1 MKKPEVLFVCE
12 NDLKTLELAVK
23 TAVNKYSGH
32 ANFEGCFTGAA
43 QKKLPEKNLKLK
55 TPSDLGSKPFDII
68 ISLCTTKSEKF
79 KQFAGFPVIVDWS
92 DKLSSLFLDDE
103 KKFISAIELELKN
116 FFESGYFS
124 GIKNYKLNM
133 DLIINSLGDAVIA
146 HDLNRKI
153 YYFNKTAEEITGYS
167 QKEVL
172 GNDCHDVFPVPICG
186 SNCSFCEGLKPD
198 QSFTGKSY
206 KTIFHDK
213 SGARKEL
220 KVNVIPMRDAFGIL
234 RGVTASIRDL
244 TELNLAKEQILKE
257 QSFNGIIGK
266 DPAML
271 KVFQQIKDLG
281 LYDTPVHIHGD
292 TGTGKEL
299 VARAIHNES
308 TRNTMPF
315 VPINCGALPEG
326 LIESEL
332 FGHVKGA
339 FSGALRDKKG
349 RFELADKGTIFL
361 DEIGDLPKDVQV
373 KLLRVLQEGTFEKV
387 GGESTIKVDV
397 RIISATNKDL
407 KQAVK
412 KEEFRDDLYYR
423 LNVVPIFLPSLK
435 ERKNDIPVLCSHF
448 LEKTAK
454 RHSQEKLDISKRALS
469 ALMDYDWPGN
479 IRELENVIEYSIIH
493 ASGNI
498 IDLESFPEEIQ
509 EAAKIENKNLSSGNS
524 RGKLNRA
531 AVIYALE
538 KAGGNKTN
546 AAKILG
552 VGRATLYRYLNANS
566 IEFGND

>member
-1 MKKPEVLFVCE
+1 LSGEADESFVWLIE
-12 NDLKTLELAVK
+12 KELQ
-23 TAVNKYSGH
+23 Y
-32 ANFEGCFTGAA
+32 
-43 QKKLPEKNLKLK
+43 
-55 TPSDLGSKPFDII
+55 
-68 ISLCTTKSEKF
+68 
-79 KQFAGFPVIVDWS
+79 
-92 DKLSSLFLDDE
+92 
-103 KKFISAIELELKN
+103 
-116 FFESGYFS
+116 FFESGYCS
-124 GIKNYKLNM
+124 GIKNYKFNM

-153 YYFNKTAEEITGYS
+153 YYFNKTAEQITGYT

-172 GNDCHDVFPVPICG
+172 GHDCHDVFPTPICG
-186 SNCSFCEGLKPD
+186 GNCSFCEGLKPD

-206 KTIFHDK
+206 KTTFHDK
-213 SGARKEL
+213 SGTRKEL
-220 KVNVIPMRDAFGIL
+220 KVNVIPMRDSYGIL

-244 TELNLAKEQILKE
+244 TELNLAKEQLLKE

-266 DPAML
+266 DPEML

-332 FGHVKGA
+332 FGHVRGS

-387 GGESTIKVDV
+387 GGESTIRVDV

-412 KEEFRDDLYYR
+412 KGEFRDDLYYR
-423 LNVVPIFLPSLK
+423 LNVVPVFLPALK

-448 LEKTAK
+448 LEKTAR
-454 RHSQEKLDISKRALS
+454 RHKQEPLNISKKALS

-479 IRELENVIEYSIIH
+479 VRQLENVIEYSIIH
-493 ASGNI
+493 ASGTC
-498 IDLESFPEEIQ
+498 IDFENLPEEIQ
-509 EAAKIENKNLSSGNS
+509 EAAKIEDRSTTSRNS
-524 RGKLNRA
+524 KGKLNRA

-538 KAGGNKTN
+538 KSGGNKTN

-552 VGRATLYRYLNANS
+552 VGRATLYRYLSSSS
-566 IEFGND
+566 IDFDNN

>member
-1 MKKPEVLFVCE
+1 MKKPEILFVCE

-23 TAVNKYSGH
+23 TAVNKYANF
-32 ANFEGCFTGAA
+32 ANFEGCFTG
-43 QKKLPEKNLKLK
+43 KSSEKILSKNLK
-55 TPSDLGSKPFDII
+55 TPSKLGGRSFDII

-92 DKLSSLFLDDE
+92 DKISSFFSDDE
-103 KKFISAIELELKN
+103 KVFLSAIEHELN
-116 FFESGYFS
+116 CFFESGYFF
-124 GIKNYKLNM
+124 GINNYKYNM

-153 YYFNKTAEEITGYS
+153 YYFNKTAEEITGYL
-167 QKEVL
+167 QEEVL
-172 GNDCHDVFPVPICG
+172 GNDCHDVFPTPICG
-186 SNCSFCEGLKPD
+186 SNCSFCEGLRPD

-213 SGARKEL
+213 SGTRKEL

-257 QSFNGIIGK
+257 QNFNGIIGK
-266 DPAML
+266 DPEML

-332 FGHVKGA
+332 FGHVKGS

-387 GGESTIKVDV
+387 GGESTVKVDV

-412 KEEFRDDLYYR
+412 KGEFRDDLYYR

-448 LEKTAK
+448 LKKTAK
-454 RHSQEKLDISKRALS
+454 RHKQEPLNISKRALS

-479 IRELENVIEYSIIH
+479 IRQLENVIEYSIIH
-493 ASGNI
+493 ASGTY
-498 IDLESFPEEIQ
+498 IDFENLPEEIQ
-509 EAAKIENKNLSSGNS
+509 EASNIEDKSLKTKGSK
-524 RGKLNRA
+524 GKLNRA

-538 KAGGNKTN
+538 KSGGNKTN

-552 VGRATLYRYLNANS
+552 VGRATLYRYLNTNS
-566 IEFGND
+566 IDFNLN